1 MRSKNVSHVV
11 CQDAVSIS
19 RELILIFRLLSLKNE
34 EKRGRK
40 NVLLLKILQFSFYF
54 LMTFD
59 LAIDLYCLGVILVYM
74 VRPPP
79 ALSIEFKVPA
89 KF

>member
-1 MRSKNVSHVV
+1 M
-11 CQDAVSIS
+11 
-19 RELILIFRLLSLKNE
+19 
-34 EKRGRK
+34 
-40 NVLLLKILQFSFYF
+40 LLLKILQFSFYF

-59 LAIDLYCLGVILVYM
+59 LAIDLYCLGVILVYK

-89 KF
+89 QF

>member
-1 MRSKNVSHVV
+1 M
-11 CQDAVSIS
+11 
-19 RELILIFRLLSLKNE
+19 
-34 EKRGRK
+34 
-40 NVLLLKILQFSFYF
+40 LLLKILQFSFYF

-59 LAIDLYCLGVILVYM
+59 LAIDLYCLGVILVYK

-89 KF
+89 KFWKSFAKYPKKKLDNPRRDKKTSSSKW